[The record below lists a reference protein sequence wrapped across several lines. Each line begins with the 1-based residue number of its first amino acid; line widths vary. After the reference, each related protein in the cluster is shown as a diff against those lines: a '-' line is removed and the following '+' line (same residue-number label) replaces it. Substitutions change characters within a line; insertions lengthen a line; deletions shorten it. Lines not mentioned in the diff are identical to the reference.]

1 MSSDESDVTS
11 VISFLLNKFPQTET
25 KKIERFESTEGSS
38 DNKNFFLSKKQIL
51 IMLLILL
58 ILLVVFLF
66 VKFFLLR
73 KNKIEFYVKR

>member
-11 VISFLLNKFPQTET
+11 VISFLLHKFPQPEI
-25 KKIERFESTEGSS
+25 KNIEKFESEGSS

-51 IMLLILL
+51 MMFFILL

-66 VKFFLLR
+66 VKFFLPR
-73 KNKIEFYVKR
+73 RNKIEFYVKR